1 MTEAGPPFVPGKDC
15 FPILVNSRGFKLW
28 RSHTG
33 TDMAHETYVFL
44 ERFGK
49 PGGGKGILISDGF
62 CPTLTGQIL
71 YVMTDITKEKDVTDE
86 EYMCTDRHETVD

>member
-1 MTEAGPPFVPGKDC
+1 MKPMFFSSVSA
-15 FPILVNSRGFKLW
+15 SR
-28 RSHTG
+28 
-33 TDMAHETYVFL
+33 
-44 ERFGK
+44 
-49 PGGGKGILISDGF
+49 GGGKGILISDGF